1 MTKSNRIVAATLAV
15 LATAAIT
22 GCASSNAGSADYAIL
37 STSAADIPGKIYP
50 AFLAKVDDR
59 EITGGSGLNG
69 RKSAVRVSPGTHTVR
84 LTADLSQATGAVPS
98 VYTPRDK
105 QAGNMQIDVEAGKR
119 YFLGAKLTADRLDEW
134 EPVVWRVEDI
144 R

>member
-1 MTKSNRIVAATLAV
+1 MTKSTRLVAATLAM

-37 STSAADIPGKIYP
+37 STSASDIPGKIYP

-59 EITGGSGLNG
+59 EITGGSGLTG

-98 VYTPRDK
+98 SYTPRDK